1 MACSSNT
8 SKEYINFV
16 ITRFPDYSNY
26 LANKPAYDIY
36 NKAAKWYETNKDS
49 SSPNITY
56 IEDSI
61 KNVLRSLLLKPK
73 FPMANMLITKLKT
86 LTANEI
92 DCAALMDEV
101 KKDCN
106 CLPL

>member
-36 NKAAKWYETNKDS
+36 NKAAKWYETNKDKDS
-49 SSPNITY
+49 SSLDDDEIKG
-56 IEDSI
+56 SI
-61 KNVLRSLLLKPK
+61 KNVLKSMLLKPK
-73 FPMANMLITKLKT
+73 FPMANMLITKLKN
-86 LTANEI
+86 LTTSDI
-92 DCAALMDEV
+92 DCAGLMV
-101 KKDCN
+101 RKKRV
-106 CLPL
+106 